1 MVTSEIS
8 DRKVVNNC
16 LHPVEKV
23 VYLSV
28 EDKAHVGRVFQ
39 ENKNKNRKKKSKMKK
54 TMKRV
59 AKVKSIMIEKP
70 KSVLVKPTAHYTKD
84 EVRSFL
90 GLSKGTYL
98 VPSQYAGMGGR
109 GKVPGTAVI
118 AFLESRKRGR
128 TKIGRRY
135 ASGTVTVVAR

>member
-1 MVTSEIS
+1 MKKNTN
-8 DRKVVNNC
+8 KVV
-16 LHPVEKV
+16 
-23 VYLSV
+23 
-28 EDKAHVGRVFQ
+28 AQ
-39 ENKNKNRKKKSKMKK
+39 
-54 TMKRV
+54 
-59 AKVKSIMIEKP
+59 VKSIVIEKP
-70 KSVLVKPTAHYTKD
+70 KAVLVKPTAKYTKD

-135 ASGTVTVVAR
+135 ASGTVTVVSR